1 MEEKVRRREGE
12 EVERGR
18 GRGRG
23 RRRGG
28 EGEGEGE
35 GGQRRRGGGCT
46 THLKNW
52 VTASA
57 PCETKERTWTYGNC
71 STAKSTVWGDVTK
84 INLHECGPR

>member
-1 MEEKVRRREGE
+1 MKERE
-12 EVERGR
+12 
-18 GRGRG
+18 
-23 RRRGG
+23 G

-35 GGQRRRGGGCT
+35 GEERRGGGGGT

-57 PCETKERTWTYGNC
+57 PCKTKERTWTCGNC

-84 INLHECGPR
+84 IN